1 MKKSVRVAVIVVI
14 GTVGAAMTSAQG
26 PVVELRFDV
35 ASVKPTLSP
44 AEAGRAAARAEING
58 QPITIPTMGIRTLPG
73 ARLQSGSSLK
83 KLIGHA
89 YDVKDYQID
98 GGPQWLASD
107 YFEVNASAGGDAT
120 P

>member
-26 PVVELRFDV
+26 PVVERRFDV

-73 ARLQSGSSLK
+73 GRFQSGFIAGAVGDLAWRECTMAPFARLARG
-83 KLIGHA
+83 
-89 YDVKDYQID
+89 
-98 GGPQWLASD
+98 
-107 YFEVNASAGGDAT
+107 
-120 P
+120 